1 MFTQSE
7 RQHETQM
14 TAKQS
19 ESSSQKLENDIK
31 YASSIGRMTTEIVL
45 ESQVNMLFEELA
57 LFA

>member
-1 MFTQSE
+1 
-7 RQHETQM
+7 M

-31 YASSIGRMTTEIVL
+31 YASSPGRMTTEIVL